1 MAYKIN
7 WDRMWLGHKYYPK
20 HFKTK
25 KEEFMHRLTT
35 GAITTK
41 HLLQIMQKFPQHK
54 WKKEMLEELERR
66 KNASKMEKKS

>member
-7 WDRMWLGHKYYPK
+7 WDRMWQGHKYYPK
-20 HFKTK
+20 HFKTR

-41 HLLQIMQKFPQHK
+41 HLQQIMLKFPYHK
-54 WKKEMLEELERR
+54 WINEMKTEMTRR
-66 KNASKMEKKS
+66 KNASKMEKK